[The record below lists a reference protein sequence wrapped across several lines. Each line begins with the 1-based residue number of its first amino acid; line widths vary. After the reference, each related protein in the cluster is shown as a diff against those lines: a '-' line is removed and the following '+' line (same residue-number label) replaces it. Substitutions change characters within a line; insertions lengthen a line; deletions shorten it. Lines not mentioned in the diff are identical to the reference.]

1 MSLFR
6 PSTSTVDAAELDR
19 GGRQGNVFIFVLVFV
34 FVLVYVFVF
43 VCGTSGFP
51 SSRTSLDAAVPVH
64 ELSGLKAKYSM

>member
-19 GGRQGNVFIFVLVFV
+19 GGRQGNVFIFVLV